1 MTTKKK
7 PVAKKAAKKVIAK
20 KRSANKAAVA
30 VKPLSS
36 ARKKQLAEQK
46 LRREINR
53 RNKLFAA
60 ADNAGK
66 RVLIAKDVIEQLK
79 LRRFKAQPGTWV
91 NFGTALHEKWDEA
104 QHINEHG
111 TSALNVLSENVRE
124 KFLAKKMPSCSCC
137 ALGSMFM
144 SCTLLNNQTT
154 VHQLNIASSDL
165 GDAIESPKSYED
177 DGVFSN
183 GLIKFFSAAQL
194 KLIEHAFEGE
204 GGYFYEWPYDDGGQ
218 PVKRSASKMA
228 AMRWRDKY
236 PDAKKRLIAIMQNII
251 DNNGTFKP

>member
-1 MTTKKK
+1 M
-7 PVAKKAAKKVIAK
+7 AAKK
-20 KRSANKAAVA
+20 
-30 VKPLSS
+30 
-36 ARKKQLAEQK
+36 LAEQK

-79 LRRFKAQPGTWV
+79 HRRFKAQQGAWI
-91 NFGTALHEKWDEA
+91 NFGGNLHEKWDRA
-104 QHINEHG
+104 G
-111 TSALNVLSENVRE
+111 AYAPALSENVRE
-124 KFLAKKMPSCSCC
+124 KFLAKKLPSCSCC

-144 SCTLLNNQTT
+144 SCTLFNNQTT
-154 VHQLNIASSDL
+154 VQQLNLAAGDL
-165 GDAIESPKSYED
+165 GAAIEAPAPYAA

-183 GLIKFFSAAQL
+183 GLIKFFSTAQL

-204 GGYFYEWPYDDGGQ
+204 SGYFYEPPYDDGGQ
-218 PVKRSASKMA
+218 LIRRSATTMA
-228 AMRWRDKY
+228 ALKWRDKY